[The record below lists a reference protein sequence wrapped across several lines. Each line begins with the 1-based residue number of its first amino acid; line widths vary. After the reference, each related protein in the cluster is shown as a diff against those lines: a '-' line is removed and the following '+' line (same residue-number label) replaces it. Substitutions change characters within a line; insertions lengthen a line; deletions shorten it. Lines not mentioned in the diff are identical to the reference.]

1 MWCYMK
7 EIFLCLRDSIFWQN
21 AIRIW
26 FIFPAWSK
34 MSSIMIMQ
42 DRQYSKLSDTFLHF
56 KDFLSINYWWNKR
69 SQVRQEGAG
78 RWRQDMRPHDLCI
91 VQNWTWLSRARL
103 SDVNVENVE
112 VGTKWLTNCTAMI
125 ETRGRVVQLISPVQ
139 VQPGVLCIPPGYWL
153 RQVTGEILVLL
164 NQVLWWSVVWS
175 SP

>member
-1 MWCYMK
+1 MIAYFDRMQL
-7 EIFLCLRDSIFWQN
+7 EYDLYFQ
-21 AIRIW
+21 
-26 FIFPAWSK
+26 PWSK

-69 SQVRQEGAG
+69 SQVKQEGAG

-125 ETRGRVVQLISPVQ
+125 EIRGRLPILLITSARVFPE
-139 VQPGVLCIPPGYWL
+139 VQPSPGFCILLRYWV
-153 RQVTGEILVLL
+153 RQVTV
-164 NQVLWWSVVWS
+164 
-175 SP
+175 